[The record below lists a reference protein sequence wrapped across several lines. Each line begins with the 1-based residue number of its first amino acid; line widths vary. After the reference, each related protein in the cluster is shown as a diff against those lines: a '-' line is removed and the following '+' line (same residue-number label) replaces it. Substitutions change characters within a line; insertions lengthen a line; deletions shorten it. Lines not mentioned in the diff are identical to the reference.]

1 MNLILSILAILFAIA
16 AATTPL
22 IPAFIPR
29 IGLFPL
35 YRIRLIRASLIIPA
49 WILAISTIISTPSSF
64 FAFPVVLLLSIPTII
79 LEPQRV
85 FVSLDDPEH
94 IPSSQATLHGNAMVI
109 GYEKDGTA
117 AAWNYEVLVP
127 RHLINDQLGG
137 EPLLVAY

>member
-1 MNLILSILAILFAIA
+1 MNLILTVLAILFAIA

-22 IPAFIPR
+22 IPAFVLR

-49 WILAISTIISTPSSF
+49 WILAISTIVSTPPSF
-64 FAFPVVLLLSIPTII
+64 IALPVVLLLSIPTIL

-94 IPSSQATLHGNAMVI
+94 IAASQASLEENALVI
-109 GYEKDGTA
+109 GYEKDGIA
-117 AAWNYEVLVP
+117 AAWVFEMLVP
-127 RHLINDQLGG
+127 RHLINDQIGG